1 MKRLVYIIIGIAFLS
16 GATSC
21 SSKNDQKVKYAS
33 PWMSFILSDSDLKVA
48 KDKALKGDA
57 ESVFK
62 VYQHY
67 SDGKID
73 TI

>member
-48 KDKALKGDA
+48 KDKALKK
-57 ESVFK
+57 VTRNQCLKFK
-62 VYQHY
+62 QY